1 MSSKFPIILITVGI
15 LLALVAGKIWYDLH
29 DKYPIVNYPPKGG
42 TIVAFGDSLTVGVGA
57 SSPEKGY
64 VNILEERLGTP
75 IINKGVVGNTTE
87 DALRRLDADVL
98 VEKPDIVLL
107 LFGSNDYLKGIQQ
120 EVTFN
125 NLRSIIER
133 TQASGAVIV
142 LIGARGGLL
151 SDKFSRDFEKLA
163 KESGSLFV
171 PGIMDG
177 IIGETSLMSDEIHP
191 NDAGYLKMADKIA
204 PVLLSVVFA
213 AKDKEGVALEP
224 ISK

>member
-15 LLALVAGKIWYDLH
+15 LLALVSGKMWYDLH
-29 DKYPIVNYPPKGG
+29 DIYPIVNYPPKGS

-57 SSPEKGY
+57 SSPAKGY
-64 VNILEERLGTP
+64 TSILEERLGTP

-87 DALRRLDADVL
+87 DALKRLDADVL
-98 VEKPDIVLL
+98 SEKPDIVLVL
-107 LFGSNDYLKGIQQ
+107 LGSNDYLKGMQQ
-120 EVTFN
+120 QVTFN
-125 NLRSIIER
+125 NLRSIILR
-133 TQASGAVIV
+133 IQSGGALVV

-151 SDKFSRDFEKLA
+151 NDKFSRDFEKLA

-177 IIGETSLMSDEIHP
+177 IIGEASLMSDEIHP

-204 PVLLSVVFA
+204 PILLGVVFA
-213 AKDKEGVALEP
+213 AKDREGEAQ
-224 ISK
+224 